1 MFFFDKLGLL
11 VEKLWKEQ
19 HYDERAFPKVAYHA
33 MKELPPDKN
42 VTFWDAVQWG
52 LTQDPLLAQSDISAE
67 FGQPPLTVF
76 NGRDFRI
83 EVLFWVHGI
92 PGIHEHG
99 FSGAFHVM
107 HGSSIHTHWRF
118 KVQHRINMR
127 LLLGTSHL
135 QKGEIL
141 HKGDIRPIVSGNE
154 FIHTTFHLEC
164 PSVSVV
170 VRTTQELDRQP
181 QLGYEPPSVAYAS
194 QNPVPTIRRR
204 AQILNMLYIGG
215 QRKEYFEM
223 VRHMLATSDDYAAF
237 YYLSQANG
245 LIRDEETRQNL
256 LLAATITHPR
266 LVEAI
271 TPTLA
276 YSRRQEEIR
285 KLRQKAS
292 SPEQRFILAI
302 VMNIPSLNVALD
314 LLKQEYPGKDPVKMV
329 VDCITDLSDRGL
341 LGVTL
346 NRTWLE
352 VLTDLV
358 SGLAEN
364 EIEENLIRTY
374 GYDRTGELRRVILAA
389 QDFWLLKPLFS
400 GRREEACRV
409 VQASALSA

>member
-1 MFFFDKLGLL
+1 MFFFDQLGLL
-11 VEKLWKEQ
+11 VENLWKEQ
-19 HYDERAFPKVAYHA
+19 NYDERAFPKVACRA
-33 MKELPPDKN
+33 MKELPPDQH

-52 LTQDPLLAQSDISAE
+52 LTKNPLITQSDIDAD

-107 HGSSIHTHWRF
+107 HGSSIHTHWHF
-118 KVQHRINMR
+118 NIESRINTR
-127 LLLGTSHL
+127 LFLGTTRL
-135 QKGEIL
+135 ETGEIL

-170 VRTTQELDRQP
+170 VRTTTELDRQP

-194 QNPVPTIRRR
+194 QNSVPTIRRR

-223 VRHMLATSDDYAAF
+223 LRHMLATADAYAAF
-237 YYLSQANG
+237 YYLTQANG
-245 LIRDEETRQNL
+245 LIRDEETRQNVV
-256 LLAATITHPR
+256 LAAKITHPR
-266 LVEAI
+266 LVAAI

-292 SPEQRFILAI
+292 SPEQRFVLAI
-302 VMNIPSLNVALD
+302 VMNIPDLNIAIE
-314 LLKQEYPGKDPVKMV
+314 LLRQEYPGNDPVKMI
-329 VDCITDLSDRGL
+329 VDCINDLSNRSL

-346 NRTWLE
+346 NHSWLE
-352 VLTDLV
+352 VLTGLV
-358 SGLAEN
+358 SGLTED
-364 EIEENLIRTY
+364 EIEQQFILTY
-374 GYDRTGELRRVILAA
+374 GSDRRGEFRRVIESV
-389 QDFWLLKPLFS
+389 QEFWLLKPLFS
-400 GRREEACRV
+400 RRREKSFQVV
-409 VQASALSA
+409 VQASA